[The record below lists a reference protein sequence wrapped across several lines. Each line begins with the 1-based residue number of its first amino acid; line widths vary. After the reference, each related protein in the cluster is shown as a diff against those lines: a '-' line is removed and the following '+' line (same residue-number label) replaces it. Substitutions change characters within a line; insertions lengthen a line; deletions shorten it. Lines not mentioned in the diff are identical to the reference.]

1 MNPLIH
7 ENTTTWPSDSL
18 SPSGEGAGGE
28 GWRAFTTVKS
38 LSEDGT
44 RIGGYLLIFSDAAH
58 RDLQNEYFTKR
69 TDLGLD
75 YYSRRPVLY
84 HHGLDKDAGGDLI
97 GVIDTLAPDEV
108 GVWCEAQL
116 DKHHRYLD
124 ALKQLI
130 ARGALGW
137 SSGSLPNLVQKS
149 ADGEIVR
156 WVLVEASL
164 TPTPAQPY
172 HTTIHAIKSAYEALG
187 LDVHPLG
194 LPHPPLPSPN
204 SERGSQTYESIS
216 EDQEINL
223 DDLKTLTQTVSTLA
237 DAVKGLQAAPIKRL
251 PFSAPDTAPRTA
263 PIEVTRAT
271 KYSHLSAADMSF
283 LYELLNGSTRDWR
296 PDSPFMRE
304 LADKSFKAVNAGA
317 LPFDAVRGLADRG
330 FTKANELDTTTQA
343 GFGAEWAPDSWR
355 SELWLR
361 VRQDN
366 VIAPLFD
373 MVEMPTQPYELPIES
388 QDPTVYF
395 VPETTDQNQLVLTA
409 GNPIPQSKTG
419 SGKIQMSAKKLAL
432 RMAWSS
438 ELNED
443 SLIPVVANYR
453 RQALRAMQNAI
464 DNVLINGDTV
474 TTANTNVNLIDGTPT
489 AGTKYLAFNGLRKY
503 CLVTNAAQSKN
514 AAGAPPTMPL
524 LRQGRFLMS
533 GAYALRPRDSA
544 WIVDDS
550 TYAKLLNLPE
560 FATMDKAGIMATN
573 LTGQVGVIDGV
584 PVFASAEVGLSQA
597 ADGKISAT
605 PANNTKGQAVLVFR
619 PNWLIGYRRQVQA
632 QVEYLSWADVFHLT
646 VTARLCLVS
655 FDSTSAS
662 ELFNLA
668 T

>member
-1 MNPLIH
+1 MK
-7 ENTTTWPSDSL
+7 PSFPHHVVNEPPD
-18 SPSGEGAGGE
+18 SPSPLGEGAGGE
-28 GWRAFTTVKS
+28 GRFTTVKT
-38 LSEDGT
+38 LSED

-58 RDLQNEYFTKR
+58 RDLQAEYFSKR

-97 GVIDTLAPDEV
+97 GVIDRLAPDEI
-108 GVWCEAQL
+108 GLWCEAQL
-116 DKHHRYLD
+116 DKHHRYLE
-124 ALKQLI
+124 AIKQLI

-149 ADGEIVR
+149 ADGEILK

-172 HTTIHAIKSAYEALG
+172 HTTIHAIKSTYEALG
-187 LDVHPLG
+187 LDLEPL
-194 LPHPPLPSPN
+194 
-204 SERGSQTYESIS
+204 EST
-216 EDQEINL
+216 DQEINL
-223 DDLKTLTQTVSTLA
+223 DDLTTLTQTVSALA
-237 DAVKGLQAAPIKRL
+237 EAVKGLQTIQTAPAPVKRL
-251 PFSAPDTAPRTA
+251 PFFSDPTPRPPQT
-263 PIEVTRAT
+263 PQIEVTRAT
-271 KYSHLSAADMSF
+271 RYSHLSAADMAF
-283 LYELLNGSTRDWR
+283 MYELLNGSARDWQ
-296 PDSPFMRE
+296 PNTPFLRE
-304 LADKSFKAVNAGA
+304 LADKSFKAVNAGT
-317 LPFDAVRGLADRG
+317 LPFDAVRGLTDRG
-330 FTKANELDTTTQA
+330 FTKANELDSTGQS
-343 GFGAEWAPDSWR
+343 GFGSEWVADSWR
-355 SELWLR
+355 AELWQR

-366 VIAPLFD
+366 IVAPLFD

-388 QDPTVYF
+388 QDPTVYY
-395 VPETTDQNQLVLTA
+395 VQETTDQNQLVLGAT
-409 GNPIPQSKTG
+409 NPIPQSKAGTG
-419 SGKIQMSAKKLAL
+419 KMQMSAKKLAL

-453 RQALRAMQNAI
+453 RQALRAMQNAV
-464 DNVLINGDTV
+464 DNVLLNGDTV
-474 TTANTNVNLIDGTPT
+474 TGANANVNLIDGTPT

-503 CLVTNAAQSKN
+503 CLVTNTAQSKN
-514 AAGAPPTMPL
+514 GAGAPPTMPL
-524 LRQGRFLMS
+524 LRQGRFLLK
-533 GAYALRPRDSA
+533 GDYALRPRDLA

-550 TYAKLLNLPE
+550 AYGKLLNLPE
-560 FATMDKAGIMATN
+560 FATMDKAGAMATN

-584 PVFASAEVGLSQA
+584 PVFASAELGLSQA

-632 QVEYLSWADVFHLT
+632 QVDYLSWADVYHLT

-655 FDSTSAS
+655 FDTQSAAQ
-662 ELFNLA
+662 LWNLA